1 MITGTFGRSAFTL
14 GSISRPVMPGMLMSE
29 STRIRDRLH
38 LFQRGRRRQSKFHH
52 EAPLS
57 QIPPEVLLEHPFDV
71 RFVIDDNNV
80 SAQFVLP
87 WGLCADTARGSVMMN
102 SVNAPSSVIT
112 RIVPPCCFTMMSWLM
127 ERPSPVPSPAGLVV
141 KNGLNIFSLISE
153 GTPAPL
159 SRIRISTEFPRLF
172 VAASRVGSNPASPSL
187 LRLVAA

>member
-29 STRIRDRLH
+29 SSRIRDRLH

-57 QIPPEVLLEHPFDV
+57 QIPPEGLLEHPFDV

-87 WGLCADTARGSVMMN
+87 WGLCADTARGSVVVN
-102 SVNAPSSVIT
+102 SLKTPESGENRIAP
-112 RIVPPCCFTMMSWLM
+112 P
-127 ERPSPVPSPAGLVV
+127 
-141 KNGLNIFSLISE
+141 
-153 GTPAPL
+153 
-159 SRIRISTEFPRLF
+159 
-172 VAASRVGSNPASPSL
+172 
-187 LRLVAA
+187 